1 MISKYKV
8 KKAIKLFEFKT
19 RQNLKKLISTQYSKK
34 LYYLSI
40 RVRQNNI
47 FCFIGEIL
55 TNRTI
60 FKLSS
65 GNLNINLSKKTLKF
79 NSKKIIPHFFSLLSK
94 KILDSIFLINLI
106 TPRFLKRRFFK
117 QIGKFLKKT
126 KHFFFL
132 LNGKKSF
139 NGCRVKK
146 YKRKKRHKYRIFKSI
161 RLYQS
166 ILIIY
171 KILIYVSFYKK

>member
-1 MISKYKV
+1 MISNYKV
-8 KKAIKLFEFKT
+8 QKAIKLFEFK
-19 RQNLKKLISTQYSKK
+19 RFPNLKKTVSIRSSKK
-34 LYYLSI
+34 MYYLSI
-40 RVRQNNI
+40 RVRQNNV

-55 TNRTI
+55 TNRTV

-94 KILDSIFLINLI
+94 NILNSIFLINLI

-117 QIGKFLKKT
+117 QIGKFLKNT

-146 YKRKKRHKYRIFKSI
+146 YKRKKRHKYRIFKRI
-161 RLYQS
+161 
-166 ILIIY
+166 
-171 KILIYVSFYKK
+171 

>member
-1 MISKYKV
+1 MTSNYNV
-8 KKAIKLFEFKT
+8 QKAIKAAEG
-19 RQNLKKLISTQYSKK
+19 KKPQSINKVISTRSSKK

-47 FCFIGEIL
+47 FCFVGEIL

-94 KILDSIFLINLI
+94 NILNLIFLINLI

-117 QIGKFLKKT
+117 QIGKFMKKT

-146 YKRKKRHKYRIFKSI
+146 YKRKKRHKFRIFKVI
-161 RLYQS
+161 
-166 ILIIY
+166 
-171 KILIYVSFYKK
+171 

>member
-1 MISKYKV
+1 MISNYKTQ
-8 KKAIKLFEFKT
+8 KAIKLFEFK
-19 RQNLKKLISTQYSKK
+19 RSQNLKKAISTQYKK
-34 LYYLSI
+34 KMYYLSV
-40 RVRQNNI
+40 RLRQNNI

-65 GNLNINLSKKTLKF
+65 GNINLSKKTLKF

-94 KILDSIFLINLI
+94 KILNSIFLVNLI

-126 KHFFFL
+126 KSFFFL

-146 YKRKKRHKYRIFKSI
+146 YKRKKRHKYRV
-161 RLYQS
+161 L
-166 ILIIY
+166 
-171 KILIYVSFYKK
+171 KKN